1 MDGRRSTK
9 GLSNRY
15 GALFASSER
24 RGTDTST
31 RGTRN
36 HWQCLGGKCG
46 DMAGQNEPGKIWPGK
61 MTRRGSD
68 LLFLYQ
74 NCHGQAD
81 FEVRGKRQFFKVREK
96 SENFV
101 KSHGE

>member
-1 MDGRRSTK
+1 MDV
-9 GLSNRY
+9 
-15 GALFASSER
+15 
-24 RGTDTST
+24 
-31 RGTRN
+31 
-36 HWQCLGGKCG
+36 
-46 DMAGQNEPGKIWPGK
+46 GQPKDFLTGMVLYLHHLREEEPTLLREGPGIIGNVLVVSVVILWPGK

-68 LLFLYQ
+68 VLFLYQ
-74 NCHGQAD
+74 NCHSQVD

>member
-9 GLSNRY
+9 GLSNRH

-24 RGTDTST
+24 RGTNTST
-31 RGTRN
+31 RGTRD

-46 DMAGQNEPGKIWPGK
+46 DMAGQNGPGK
-61 MTRRGSD
+61 MTQRGSD

-74 NCHGQAD
+74 NCHSQAD

>member
-1 MDGRRSTK
+1 MDV
-9 GLSNRY
+9 
-15 GALFASSER
+15 
-24 RGTDTST
+24 
-31 RGTRN
+31 
-36 HWQCLGGKCG
+36 
-46 DMAGQNEPGKIWPGK
+46 GQPKDFLTGMVLYLHHLREEEPSLLREGPEIIGNVLVVSVVIWPGK

-68 LLFLYQ
+68 LLFRYQ
-74 NCHGQAD
+74 NCHSQAD